1 MNYQWGSRNIISQ
14 LTGPVNTGRLKN
26 VVMIYAGHV
35 PDLEVVTALITESA
49 LLAQKSLTQIHP

>member
-26 VVMIYAGHV
+26 VVTIYAGHV